1 LQGVK
6 DCCKYGVN
14 SVSDLAHIDSHQLY
28 VRLVSSKLPYLHSIE
43 ESSSTFSYQVLNDLL
58 ANILSNTKK
67 GGGNGVFE
75 FLAAIAVSN
84 VAFNCNIDLIEAVI
98 KNQIKD
104 DSKASHWRRKV
115 RDFATKVNTGLL
127 KNFNT
132 GLTMAQ
138 ELRLFIAA

>member
-1 LQGVK
+1 
-6 DCCKYGVN
+6 
-14 SVSDLAHIDSHQLY
+14 
-28 VRLVSSKLPYLHSIE
+28 
-43 ESSSTFSYQVLNDLL
+43 
-58 ANILSNTKK
+58 
-67 GGGNGVFE
+67 
-75 FLAAIAVSN
+75 